1 MEREEIIEG
10 YIRYMRIA
18 ARLSDDILIRA
29 INGLVDEDP
38 ELLNKMESLAFKN
51 EKISPVVTGD
61 KRECDQEGDIV
72 EIFDDINE
80 ALPITDIE
88 HELTESGY
96 SEYSNAYKVIY
107 HAIRDDLLYIDDIES
122 DGTIYL
128 ALTDKG
134 EALWELIHF

>member
-18 ARLSDDILIRA
+18 ARLSDNILIRA

-51 EKISPVVTGD
+51 EKISPVVTDD

-72 EIFDDINE
+72 DVFDDINE

-88 HELTESGY
+88 RELTESGY
-96 SEYSNAYKVIY
+96 SNAYKIIY
-107 HAIRDDLLYIDDIES
+107 HAIRDDLLYIDDIEH
-122 DGTIYL
+122 DGVIYL
-128 ALTDKG
+128 ALTDAG
-134 EALWELIHF
+134 EALWTLIHF